1 MNAWFSDQGIVNVKP
16 IADGNGDFSRHMG
29 MLVEKSAVC
38 FGLRSQ
44 RYSMVVDNGFVE
56 NIFCED
62 GKEDN
67 FAGDPFDVSD
77 ADTMLEYLQNV
88 KELRREE
95 IARFEEEQA
104 QAEAEAE
111 QEVEQD
117 NEE

>member
-1 MNAWFSDQGIVNVKP
+1 
-16 IADGNGDFSRHMG
+16 
-29 MLVEKSAVC
+29 
-38 FGLRSQ
+38 
-44 RYSMVVDNGFVE
+44 
-56 NIFCED
+56 
-62 GKEDN
+62 
-67 FAGDPFDVSD
+67 
-77 ADTMLEYLQNV
+77 MLEYLQNV

>member
-1 MNAWFSDQGIVNVKP
+1 
-16 IADGNGDFSRHMG
+16 
-29 MLVEKSAVC
+29 
-38 FGLRSQ
+38 
-44 RYSMVVDNGFVE
+44 MVVDNGFVE

-104 QAEAEAE
+104 QAEAE